1 MKTLKDKTLIIAACL
16 VLPLALSAC
25 GSKKDATPNATTTAT
40 TVTAQQVANSLTIKR
55 ELAYPGT
62 VVSESEAVVVA
73 KTAGTVSNFNVKA
86 GDQVAMSQQLGQI
99 NDVSGSKSSP
109 TAFNATQVKQ
119 AQIAVTQAQ
128 TAYQLA
134 LTNYNNLLVSSA
146 KDIKAAEISR
156 DQALKG
162 QTNLNST
169 TAEALKSA
177 QLAYDMGV
185 EVSHQPIEWDGII
198 TSLVTKKI
206 DIIAS
211 GMSIT
216 PDHAKQV
223 NFTNPY
229 WVIKQVMVVKKG
241 SPLTV
246 ENVLSGKK
254 ILGVQQGTSEA
265 KWLKEQA
272 TAKGWNFELRY
283 YNSSPLAVED
293 VLNGRIDAAAMDD
306 APAKDAAAKKDV
318 QVLGTFGMD
327 TEEFGYAVRKDDQAL
342 LDKVNASLKKLMA
355 SPDWA
360 ALIKK
365 YELEK

>member
-1 MKTLKDKTLIIAACL
+1 MIRKSLLLLVGALFLISGHAMAAAKLANGIDANFPPFAFIDKTGAPSGFD
-16 VLPLALSAC
+16 V
-25 GSKKDATPNATTTAT
+25 
-40 TVTAQQVANSLTIKR
+40 
-55 ELAYPGT
+55 
-62 VVSESEAVVVA
+62 EAM
-73 KTAGTVSNFNVKA
+73 NW
-86 GDQVAMSQQLGQI
+86 I
-99 NDVSGSKSSP
+99 
-109 TAFNATQVKQ
+109 
-119 AQIAVTQAQ
+119 
-128 TAYQLA
+128 
-134 LTNYNNLLVSSA
+134 A
-146 KDIKAAEISR
+146 KDI
-156 DQALKG
+156 
-162 QTNLNST
+162 
-169 TAEALKSA
+169 
-177 QLAYDMGV
+177 GV

-216 PDHAKQV
+216 PERAQQV

-229 WVIKQVMVVKKG
+229 WVIKQVMVTKKG

-272 TAKGWNFELRY
+272 AAKGWNFELRY

-306 APAKDAAAKKDV
+306 APAKDAASKKDV
-318 QVLGTFGMD
+318 QVLGTFGME
-327 TEEFGYAVRKDDQAL
+327 TEEFGYAVRKDDKEL

-360 ALIKK
+360 MLIKK

>member
-1 MKTLKDKTLIIAACL
+1 MIRK
-16 VLPLALSAC
+16 
-25 GSKKDATPNATTTAT
+25 
-40 TVTAQQVANSLTIKR
+40 SL
-55 ELAYPGT
+55 L
-62 VVSESEAVVVA
+62 
-73 KTAGTVSNFNVKA
+73 
-86 GDQVAMSQQLGQI
+86 
-99 NDVSGSKSSP
+99 
-109 TAFNATQVKQ
+109 
-119 AQIAVTQAQ
+119 
-128 TAYQLA
+128 
-134 LTNYNNLLVSSA
+134 LLVSALFLIGSHAVAATKLTNGIDANFPPFAFVDKTGAPSGFDVEAMNWIA
-146 KDIKAAEISR
+146 K
-156 DQALKG
+156 
-162 QTNLNST
+162 
-169 TAEALKSA
+169 
-177 QLAYDMGV
+177 DMGV

-206 DIIAS
+206 DVIAS

-216 PDHAKQV
+216 PDRAKQV

-265 KWLKEQA
+265 KWLKVQA

-306 APAKDAAAKKDV
+306 APAKGAAAKKDV

-355 SPDWA
+355 SPDWQ